1 MMRMGATRNTST
13 APVSSARPM
22 LVTRSPIVSVL
33 VFIANPAG
41 PSQAVHGSGAK
52 PRPEGRVREHGWPP
66 TRIAS
71 VRSMVQGGGDGQP
84 PGGQRAKRAWGD
96 VPSPQPHPLDA
107 DEAVVYGV
115 QRQRS
120 GQEHDRQGGRHAPV

>member
-1 MMRMGATRNTST
+1 MVRMGATRNTST
-13 APVSSARPM
+13 APVSSVRPM
-22 LVTRSPIVSVL
+22 PVTRSPIVFVP
-33 VFIANPAG
+33 VFIASPAG

-71 VRSMVQGGGDGQP
+71 VQPMVQGGGDGQP

-96 VPSPQPHPLDA
+96 VPSSQAHPLDA
-107 DEAVVYGV
+107 DQSVVHGV
-115 QRQRS
+115 
-120 GQEHDRQGGRHAPV
+120 